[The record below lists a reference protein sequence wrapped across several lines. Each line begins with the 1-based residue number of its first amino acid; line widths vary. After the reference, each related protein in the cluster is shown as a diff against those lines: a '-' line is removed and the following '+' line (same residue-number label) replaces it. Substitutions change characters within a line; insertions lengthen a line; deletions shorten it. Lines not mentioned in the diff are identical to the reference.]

1 MTTSSL
7 KSIGLY
13 LLAAASCLGAVASS
27 THAAATDPT
36 PEDAACVILVDDDDR
51 AIARV
56 RRETSRV
63 TVTEYL
69 WYYDYVT
76 PAQGDPYYRLVRDAP
91 PDWTCTEVGGTTP
104 KVQTTNTYYLSDAT
118 VVYGCADATTITFD
132 QLRSAS
138 ADEFECVDTPDPAIT
153 FGGIGSVTL
162 SVVDGQPNWEAGLGH
177 GLFPNPVPDTEFT
190 VLQGLRTFQV
200 LATVNSGGRSNTIVV
215 LEGYARISPGGCEA
229 SCDLAPVTGAC
240 EIDGVCCDDDV
251 MESECPGNWTTG
263 GSGCGSADTCD
274 GTVGNYLPG
283 AYGGQGQVDSDGD
296 TTPDGQAGC
305 DGQDEPGDG
314 RPTAY
319 HAEEEMAAQP
329 VEHFSGHKV
338 MTETDIS
345 IPLSAGSYSFTRY
358 YRGSAAAVNASSLLG
373 TGWSASAFNFLDVT
387 TPGGGDPVITL
398 YAENLKWTY
407 VKDGT
412 SGKWTGTGPT
422 AQYFEQVIV
431 EDPAPGD
438 SYVEGYA
445 VWRLVNPG
453 QWQIEYFREPN
464 SGEMDEEYTDSDLYG
479 LPFRR
484 YDANGSRQTYFYT
497 VHSNGV
503 PRLDSIRCERFDSV
517 SGWQREASIRFFWE
531 QSALS
536 PNAGK
541 LREIRALRPT
551 TLNGTE
557 DITTHRVRYTY
568 AGDLDYDPDIWDS
581 LGTDGDLVQVEVATR
596 LDDDANDDAV
606 FHTKFTQFRYHVGD
620 SEGTT
625 PDTTVDT
632 NGNGIPGEKGVAG
645 QLRMVFTP
653 ANVEYFAEHHGSND
667 LSLRAAADA
676 LLALAD
682 DDTAFTGTTVAEL
695 ASKIVARYDGDRV
708 EVQYLQASCGCLSSS
723 VGRLGIRRIYDYWM
737 DDSTLAASD
746 NFSFWHT
753 EASYDDSIPAWVDY
767 RTYVSHHTRHATT
780 EIPLKIGEAIIE
792 EASPNRAWAKKYI
805 YTIDK
810 AELQAVAHRSA
821 INYSTYDPNIDST
834 PGLWTL
840 NTLTT
845 SGLVEGYVH
854 DDNSRVT
861 QILVAAGYDDTVAFD
876 AADFDLIEKI
886 TYDSTAN
893 QEHLVT
899 KRERFRTYTGS
910 TAADDVEVTSY
921 VYGIYTASGA
931 GVDGAFDAIVNPI
944 IAWKKH
950 RVEQEISS
958 ENGPGTAG
966 QNQFYDTTYVYD
978 RFGRTI
984 LIRAADNS
992 ITEYAYDALTGAL
1005 TSVTQNR
1012 QQSDI
1017 EFSSTNYLYVGGMTF
1032 PSGLT
1037 ISGWGRSD
1045 GGSLTTSFTNDL
1057 LGRRL
1062 IATGADGVKSYTYR
1076 TVAAAPSR
1084 LNSNLEYY
1092 SSITLPDIIDGP
1104 NSEYDGIAMRKWAD
1118 AAGQSVETTGYV
1130 LGATTDTGEDYR
1142 TSAATLVASLSAAT
1156 RSASDFDW
1164 SGNAVQQRVWH
1175 DASDATAYYETDG
1188 FFDEFGRLERITD
1201 DNGNHTVY
1209 TYDVLDRRTKVRT
1222 GIALGNL
1229 FDVSEMVY
1237 DSGDAGDSNLTLVRQ
1252 HVTTSSDRE
1261 TEHKYDDRNRLVWT
1275 INELAPHTYNEYDNL
1290 NRVIETHASSTA
1302 PTAIE
1307 APAQANRI
1315 ASSYQYYSQRGLV
1328 WRSSREIDPTSA
1340 PNTDVLVSDQWFDE
1354 VGRTIKSQPP
1364 GAPGTKIAYDGLGR
1378 ATHTFMGEMLG
1389 DSGYS
1394 DVYDT
1399 TNRKPKVNGDVI
1411 LEESVTTY
1419 GSDEDQRGFN
1429 RVVLST
1435 TYQRAHTS
1443 SSTGSLSNYDAGGGD
1458 STAVATFTGYIY
1470 DDANRPVQSGYFGTN
1485 QSSGFDAGGTAPTMQ
1500 AGDGS
1505 NDFDATNL
1513 FTMPSGALVGESIY
1527 DERGRVETT
1536 VQPDGMRTRTIFDD
1550 LNRAIGVIENDQT
1563 SSVVTLAWSTN
1574 RWATTNAGGGSNP
1587 DDQNRVT
1594 SFVYDGLGN
1603 ITRRVAHDGDTNVQE
1618 TLYTYAYDGTH
1629 IKSNALL
1636 SKVEYPDEMA
1646 GTANTMDDE
1655 YEVSYEYNAQG
1666 ELIEMTDQNNTV
1678 HAYAYDAMGRLI
1690 EDDVTTFG
1698 TNIDQTVHTIE
1709 YAFSST
1715 TGLLEE
1721 VTSLDGAGTPNTLNQ
1736 IRFEYDDM
1744 LALSKYRQNPSGQ
1757 VGSGQSADVEYTYTR
1772 EDGTTNDNF
1781 SRLDIMKYPLVNT
1794 GGNQRTQLQQHYGAA
1809 ASLDD
1814 KISRSRGFDWDFQ
1827 MVSVASDEIRYD
1839 YVGLGMTVVAN
1850 HGNSSKLQLDRYVD
1864 SNYATYTGS
1873 GVTGSRTPGDYE
1885 GLDQYGR
1892 VERQVWIEKP
1902 TVWDPELKPAV
1913 VDVKFVYEDDA
1924 TDILRRYDSRF
1935 GTSLADIGDKYDYD
1949 GLNRLAEAVRG
1960 KPNGTGWTPDGSREE
1975 DWGLDVF
1982 GNWDTYANAI
1992 GGTAFSQNRTH
2003 NEANELT
2010 LNAETI
2016 GSTTTDLDMTYD
2028 DAGNLRTREVSDTVR
2043 WVYTWD
2049 AWNRLVAVDIEE
2061 DTGSGWTYDAPRMK
2075 SGYYGLNQRAWSQI
2089 DAGAGGYA
2097 NNGTPT
2103 EVLDRLEHFYY
2114 DASWRL
2120 LERRVD
2126 TNWPGSGFTH
2136 DQTTQWVW
2144 GQRYIDELIA
2154 WADDTKAASSTFD
2167 STTFV
2172 MTDRN
2177 FSVIGLNNGERVRYD
2192 AYGYALASPFGDVN
2206 ADGTVD
2212 SSDSSIVTG
2221 AFGATYG
2228 TGSYVVEAD
2237 VTRDGSV
2244 DLADL
2249 NAVSGANGD
2258 SIDRGDLSE
2267 SGNIVG
2273 YAGYVF
2279 EPATGMYVVRHR
2291 WYQPETG
2298 MWSSRDPIGYVGG
2311 GNLYAYVDGSPQKYL
2326 DPTGLQPMQPE
2337 VDLGGG
2343 WTLIPQDLDLEA
2355 KKKACLEYLQRCE
2368 ASGLQAVC
2376 RQARKKLENVKQEL
2390 RERKQEYEEDVFN
2403 QPESHPLDWI
2413 NPRKSRRGHR
2423 ALIEYYERFRN
2434 ILAKFIR
2441 DFCKKPPRLPPEVK
2455 PRVPRLEQP
2464 TEWFEKPDSKPAPPI
2479 IIVDPNAV
2487 KDILKRPLRSPGG
2500 NGYHMTPDHVIGG
2513 AGVAG
2518 TGALIYVV
2526 YSANQSGGGGATS
2539 LWCKMRAP

>member
-1 MTTSSL
+1 MITRVLNCSLFAIAASMALASSP
-7 KSIGLY
+7 S
-13 LLAAASCLGAVASS
+13 AAAQ
-27 THAAATDPT
+27 TT
-36 PEDAACVILVDDDDR
+36 PECLLLVDDVNDPNATVLAKVRRSSSRVFVGQYPYHVATINQGGETWQELRRGLAPGVVCNPDLTKNIFYLTDTSASGCDEVSTATFDDLR
-51 AIARV
+51 GATLQVVDNCTTLSPDGATATSITVSIVDGEFVWDIPGGYLVPQTMPVIEEVIQQGRNGAKKTLTLTSNGRQSSVVVARV
-56 RRETSRV
+56 AAF
-63 TVTEYL
+63 L
-69 WYYDYVT
+69 
-76 PAQGDPYYRLVRDAP
+76 AFGDCDSQ
-91 PDWTCTEVGGTTP
+91 CTTP
-104 KVQTTNTYYLSDAT
+104 
-118 VVYGCADATTITFD
+118 
-132 QLRSAS
+132 
-138 ADEFECVDTPDPAIT
+138 
-153 FGGIGSVTL
+153 
-162 SVVDGQPNWEAGLGH
+162 
-177 GLFPNPVPDTEFT
+177 
-190 VLQGLRTFQV
+190 
-200 LATVNSGGRSNTIVV
+200 
-215 LEGYARISPGGCEA
+215 
-229 SCDLAPVTGAC
+229 DLGAC
-240 EIDGVCCDDDV
+240 ILPDGCCIPDLSED
-251 MESECPGNWTTG
+251 ECPGVWIDG
-263 GSGCGSADTCD
+263 AGCGTATLCEDLLD
-274 GTVGNYLPG
+274 DPDIWPVPLPTSPP
-283 AYGGQGQVDSDGD
+283 AEGD
-296 TTPDGQAGC
+296 TTPDGMAGC
-305 DGQDEPGDG
+305 DGEDEPGDG

-319 HAEEEMAAQP
+319 HAPEEMAPQP

-338 MTETDIS
+338 MTETDFTL
-345 IPLSAGSYSFTRY
+345 PLIGTDFSFTRY
-358 YRGSAAAVNASSLLG
+358 YRGSQARVNQDGLLG
-373 TGWSASAFNFLDVT
+373 TGWSGSAFSMLEITD
-387 TPGGGDPVITL
+387 PGGGDPPILTL
-398 YAENLKWTY
+398 YAENLKWVY
-407 VKDGT
+407 NKPSMSDHWVGA
-412 SGKWTGTGPT
+412 GPT
-422 AQYFEQVIV
+422 AQYFEADVV
-431 EDPAPGD
+431 DDNPGTP
-438 SYVEGYA
+438 STVEGFA
-445 VWRLVNPG
+445 VYRLINPG
-453 QWQIEYFREPN
+453 QWQIEYFRTPE
-464 SGEMDEEYTDSDLYG
+464 SGEIDDSFNDSDLVG
-479 LPFRR
+479 LPYRR
-484 YDANGSRQTYFYT
+484 YDAYGNRWTYSY
-497 VHSNGV
+497 SKDSSGNA
-503 PRLDSIRCERFDSV
+503 RL
-517 SGWQREASIRFFWE
+517 SGIACDRYDPPNSEWHLDASIAFFWDTDPY
-531 QSALS
+531 S
-536 PNAGK
+536 PNAGQ
-541 LREIRALRPT
+541 LDEIIAYKADSTGSLET
-551 TLNGTE
+551 AY
-557 DITTHRVRYTY
+557 RVLYTY
-568 AGDLDYDPDIWDS
+568 VGDLEHDPDIWDN
-581 LGTDGDLVQVEVATR
+581 LGSTGDLVQVEVATR
-596 LDDDANDDAV
+596 LDDDDNDDPV
-606 FHTKFTQFRYHVGD
+606 FHSTFTQYRYHTGD

-667 LSLRAAADA
+667 LTLSEAADA

-767 RTYVSHHTRHATT
+767 RTYVSHHTRHANNG
-780 EIPLKIGEAIIE
+780 IPLKVGESIIE
-792 EASPNRAWAKKYI
+792 EASPFRVWAKKYL
-805 YTIDK
+805 YTTTN
-810 AELQAVAHRSA
+810 AELQVVAHRSA
-821 INYSTYDPNIDST
+821 IDYSSYIPNIGST
-834 PGLWTL
+834 PGQWTL
-840 NTLTT
+840 DILTT
-845 SGLVEGYVH
+845 DGLVEGYTY
-854 DDNSRVT
+854 DSNSRVT
-861 QILVAAGYDDTVAFD
+861 SVLVKTGYNEGAAFNAG
-876 AADFDLIEKI
+876 DFDLIEEFD
-886 TYDSTAN
+886 YYTATDE
-893 QEHLVT
+893 QHLI
-899 KRERFRTYTGS
+899 KERRRFRTDTGS
-910 TAADDVEVTSY
+910 TAPDNVEVTEY
-921 VYGIYTASGA
+921 AYDFYGPPTSGTDPMYDA
-931 GVDGAFDAIVNPI
+931 LVDAIPI

-950 RVEQEISS
+950 RVEQELST
-958 ENGPGTAG
+958 ENGPGTTG
-966 QNQFYDTTYVYD
+966 QNQFYESIQVFD
-978 RFGRTI
+978 RYGRMR
-984 LIRAADNS
+984 LVRAADNVV
-992 ITEYAYDALTGAL
+992 TEYEYDSVTGAL
-1005 TSVTQNR
+1005 ETLTQNR
-1012 QQSDI
+1012 QNGQID
-1017 EFSSTNYLYVGGMTF
+1017 FSTTASADVGLLTF
-1032 PSGLT
+1032 PSSGITLSAWGL
-1037 ISGWGRSD
+1037 SD
-1045 GGSLTTSFTNDL
+1045 GLPLVSTFTNDF

-1062 IATGADGVKSYTYR
+1062 ISTAPDGVKSYTYR

-1104 NSEYDGIAMRKWAD
+1104 NSEYDGMAMRQWAD

-1175 DASDATAYYETDG
+1175 DADVAGSYYETEG

-1237 DSGDAGDSNLTLVRQ
+1237 DNGDAGDSNLTLVRQ

-1261 TEHKYDDRNRLVWT
+1261 TEFRYDDRNRLVWT

-1290 NRVIETHASSTA
+1290 NRVVRTYVSSTA

-1378 ATHTFMGEMLG
+1378 ASHMFMGEMLG
-1389 DSGYS
+1389 DSGYT

-1513 FTMPSGALVGESIY
+1513 FTMPADALVGESIY

-1536 VQPDGMRTRTIFDD
+1536 VQPDGTRTRTIFDD
-1550 LNRAIGVIENDQT
+1550 LNRTIGVIENDQT
-1563 SSVVTLAWSTN
+1563 GSVVTLTWSTN
-1574 RWATTNAGGGSNP
+1574 RWATANAGGGSNP

-1594 SFVYDGLGN
+1594 SFVYDGLGD

-1636 SKVEYPDEMA
+1636 SKVEYPDETA
-1646 GTANTMDDE
+1646 GTANTVDDE

-1666 ELIEMTDQNNTV
+1666 EPIEMTDQNNTV
-1678 HAYAYDAMGRLI
+1678 HAYAYDAVGRLI

-1721 VTSLDGAGTPNTLNQ
+1721 VTSFDGAGTPNILNQ

-1794 GGNQRTQLQQHYGAA
+1794 GGNQRTQLQQYYGAA

-1864 SNYATYTGS
+1864 SNYTTYTGS

-1902 TVWDPELKPAV
+1902 TVWDPELRPAV
-1913 VDVKFVYEDDA
+1913 VDVKFVYESDA

-1960 KPNGTGWTPDGSREE
+1960 KPNGTGWTQDGSREE

-2028 DAGNLRTREVSDTVR
+2028 DAGNLRAREVTDTVR

-2061 DTGSGWTYDAPRMK
+2061 DTGSGWTFDAPRMK

-2103 EVLDRLEHFYY
+2103 EALDRLEHFYY

-2126 TNWPGSGFTH
+2126 TNWPGSGFAH

-2144 GQRYIDELIA
+2144 GQRYIDELVA

-2167 STTFV
+2167 STTFA

-2192 AYGYALASPFGDVN
+2192 AYGYALASPYGDVD
-2206 ADGTVD
+2206 ADGTVG

-2273 YAGYVF
+2273 YAGYIF
-2279 EPATGMYVVRHR
+2279 EPATGMYSVRNR
-2291 WYQPETG
+2291 WFEPIRSQ
-2298 MWSSRDPIGYVGG
+2298 WLSRDPIGFSGG
-2311 GNLYAYVDGSPQKYL
+2311 YHLYNLNHSNPVVNTDPDGL
-2326 DPTGLQPMQPE
+2326 DPMRLEPPFDHDEESPRDTPTVHPGPPM
-2337 VDLGGG
+2337 
-2343 WTLIPQDLDLEA
+2343 TPQERA
-2355 KKKACLEYLQRCE
+2355 EHN
-2368 ASGLQAVC
+2368 
-2376 RQARKKLENVKQEL
+2376 ARKRLMADRLRGCGIRIRRHIKPRDVIGPLGVNVGHEWIEFDEYDPATDRFWLRAMGFHSAGWYRGGDPDAPRGKPDRSGNVPAFPWNDIHENV
-2390 RERKQEYEEDVFN
+2390 
-2403 QPESHPLDWI
+2403 
-2413 NPRKSRRGHR
+2413 G
-2423 ALIEYYERFRN
+2423 
-2434 ILAKFIR
+2434 
-2441 DFCKKPPRLPPEVK
+2441 K
-2455 PRVPRLEQP
+2455 PRGPEFHDWRAQVLWRGKTMKLGSGAGISCHKVTCAQIRECLLAFLPSEPWEAITNDCRTGGVEPALEQCCL
-2464 TEWFEKPDSKPAPPI
+2464 TRGPAQ
-2479 IIVDPNAV
+2479 
-2487 KDILKRPLRSPGG
+2487 PLP
-2500 NGYHMTPDHVIGG
+2500 
-2513 AGVAG
+2513 
-2518 TGALIYVV
+2518 
-2526 YSANQSGGGGATS
+2526 
-2539 LWCKMRAP
+2539 